1 MRARP
6 RRLELT
12 LITRSPSEVQ
22 SVSVCGDEDEA
33 VAFDSSELDSVV
45 RGGGLDAQV
54 KTLKFNYKC
63 ACFNTLSQFHSI

>member
-1 MRARP
+1 
-6 RRLELT
+6 
-12 LITRSPSEVQ
+12 VQ
-22 SVSVCGDEDEA
+22 IVSVCGDEDEA
-33 VAFDSSELDSVV
+33 VAFDSSEFDSVV